1 MQSSHWRIVARDL
14 ICVLAVISAAGC
26 NQPADA
32 LRHGD
37 KNNSPMTP
45 RRRPSKTTG
54 SRCGGNCQG
63 HGPGA
68 WGTSGGIGS
77 KAVAALSHT
86 PFLAWPSDPMPRRLR
101 QGLGTVV

>member
-37 KNNSPMTP
+37 KNNSPMTREDD
-45 RRRPSKTTG
+45 RRR
-54 SRCGGNCQG
+54 QLDLD
-63 HGPGA
+63 
-68 WGTSGGIGS
+68 
-77 KAVAALSHT
+77 VAAIVRGMA
-86 PFLAWPSDPMPRRLR
+86 LAHGA
-101 QGLGTVV
+101 QVVASAPKP